1 MASSSGGS
9 VPGLDQLQQIG
20 NQLIDATNQVN
31 SALFTIQKDLL
42 APQAETSIVK
52 ELRYTA

>member
-1 MASSSGGS
+1 MANTSTT
-9 VPGLDQLQQIG
+9 VPGLDQLEQIG

-31 SALFTIQKDLL
+31 AALFTIQKDLL
-42 APQAETSIVK
+42 APQAETSVVK